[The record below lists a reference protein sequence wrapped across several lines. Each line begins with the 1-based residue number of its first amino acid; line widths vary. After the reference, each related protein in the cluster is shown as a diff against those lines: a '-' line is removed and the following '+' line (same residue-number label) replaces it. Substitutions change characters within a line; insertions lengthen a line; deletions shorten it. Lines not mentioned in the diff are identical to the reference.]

1 MATTTLRTQN
11 ADGDSVSL
19 SAHVEEDKAE
29 ESVEAIHRF
38 AELEAEAQT
47 AALRKDLDSAKGEN
61 ETLRETIVSETI
73 RAKKLAGVVSD
84 DDDAELSVED
94 EREYLLGLPAS
105 RLQMEYE
112 RATKKD
118 LTGAA
123 SSTTSNEKPDDPG
136 AQEYD
141 QAVSDLE

>member
-11 ADGDSVSL
+11 AEGDSVSL
-19 SAHVEEDKAE
+19 SAHVEDDKADE
-29 ESVEAIHRF
+29 TVEAIHRF
-38 AELEAEAQT
+38 AELEVEAQT
-47 AALRKDLDSAKGEN
+47 AALRKDLGSTEREN

-84 DDDAELSVED
+84 DDDADLSVED
-94 EREYLLGLPAS
+94 EREYLLGLPAD

-118 LTGAA
+118 LSGA
-123 SSTTSNEKPDDPG
+123 SDSTTSNEQPDDPG